1 MRSPK
6 IAVIGAGM
14 GGLAAAATLASRG
27 LDVVLLERG
36 RAPGGKMREVDVGG
50 SAIDGGP
57 TVFTMRRVFDALFD
71 ECGASFDEAVRLNP
85 VDVLARHAWDDG
97 SRLDLFTDPQRSAQA
112 IGELSGAAEARR
124 YLAFCA
130 RAKEIHDT
138 LAPTFLDAQ
147 RPSPF
152 GLVQHAVR
160 ADGWRG
166 LAKLWRLSPFE
177 TLWQA
182 LGTHFEDPRLRQLFG
197 RYATYVGGSPFRT
210 PATLML
216 VAHVEREGV
225 WLVEGGMH
233 RVAQAMSA
241 LAMRCG
247 ARIRY
252 GCEATSVEVSGGHV
266 SGVRLAS
273 GEYIAADAVVAA
285 GDVGA
290 IASGYLG
297 RQVRH
302 AVATVAP
309 HERSLSAMTWKMKVQ
324 ANGFPLL
331 RHSVFFSDRYEEEFD
346 HIFKQK
352 RLPPSPTVYVCA
364 QDRDDQEPT
373 GEARPAERLLCLVNA
388 PAVGDGRGLDAQ
400 EINRCERQTFERLAR
415 HGLQLTSIAT
425 VRTTPREFEQMFP
438 ATGGA
443 LYGRAPHGWMST
455 FQRPGSRSRM
465 PGLYLAG
472 GSTHPGPGIAMST
485 QSGRLAAQSLIADLG
500 SIRRSRPMAM
510 LGGTSTP

>member
-1 MRSPK
+1 MGTQR

-14 GGLAAAATLASRG
+14 GGLAAAAALAARG

-36 RAPGGKMREVDVGG
+36 HAPGGKMREVDVGG
-50 SAIDGGP
+50 SAVDGGP

-71 ECGASFDEAVRLNP
+71 QCGASFDDAVKLKP
-85 VDVLARHAWDDG
+85 VDILARHAWDDG
-97 SRLDLFTDPQRSAQA
+97 SRLDLFTDPQQSAQA

-130 RAKEIHDT
+130 RAKEIHDA

-147 RPSPF
+147 RPSPLS
-152 GLVQHAVR
+152 LVRHAVR
-160 ADGWRG
+160 TDGWKG
-166 LAKLWRLSPFE
+166 LPKLWKLSPFE
-177 TLWQA
+177 TLWGA

-241 LAMRCG
+241 LAIRCG

-252 GCEATSVEVSGGHV
+252 GCEATTVEVSDGQV

-273 GEYIAADAVVAA
+273 GEYVAADAVVAA

-290 IASGYLG
+290 IANGRLG
-297 RQVRH
+297 PHVRH
-302 AVATVAP
+302 AVAPVAP
-309 HERSLSAMTWKMKVQ
+309 HQRSLSAVTWNMKVE
-324 ANGFPLL
+324 ARGFPLL
-331 RHSVFFSDRYEEEFD
+331 RHSVFFSDRYEDEFD
-346 HIFKQK
+346 HIFNQK
-352 RLPPSPTVYVCA
+352 RLPTSPTVYVCA
-364 QDRDDQEPT
+364 QDRDDREPT
-373 GEARPAERLLCLVNA
+373 GDATPAERLLCLVNA

-400 EINRCERQTFERLAR
+400 DINRCEQQTFERLAR
-415 HGLQLTSIAT
+415 HGLQLSSIAT

-443 LYGRAPHGWMST
+443 LYGRAPHGWMAS
-455 FQRPGSRSRM
+455 FQRPGSRSRL

>member
-27 LDVVLLERG
+27 LDVVSLERG
-36 RAPGGKMREVDVGG
+36 RAPGGKMREVNVGG
-50 SAIDGGP
+50 SAVDGGP

-71 ECGASFDEAVRLNP
+71 ECGASFDDAVRLNP
-85 VDVLARHAWDDG
+85 VEVLARHAWDDG
-97 SRLDLFTDPQRSAQA
+97 SRLDLFTNPQQSAQA
-112 IGELSGAAEARR
+112 IGELSGSRSTPIFRVLCPRQGNPRHLGA
-124 YLAFCA
+124 
-130 RAKEIHDT
+130 D
-138 LAPTFLDAQ
+138 FLDAQ

-241 LAMRCG
+241 LATRCG

-302 AVATVAP
+302 AVTSVAP
-309 HERSLSAMTWKMKVQ
+309 HERSLSAMTWKMRVQ
-324 ANGFPLL
+324 ASGFPLL
-331 RHSVFFSDRYEEEFD
+331 RHSVFF
-346 HIFKQK
+346 
-352 RLPPSPTVYVCA
+352 
-364 QDRDDQEPT
+364 
-373 GEARPAERLLCLVNA
+373 
-388 PAVGDGRGLDAQ
+388 
-400 EINRCERQTFERLAR
+400 
-415 HGLQLTSIAT
+415 
-425 VRTTPREFEQMFP
+425 
-438 ATGGA
+438 
-443 LYGRAPHGWMST
+443 
-455 FQRPGSRSRM
+455 
-465 PGLYLAG
+465 
-472 GSTHPGPGIAMST
+472 
-485 QSGRLAAQSLIADLG
+485 
-500 SIRRSRPMAM
+500 
-510 LGGTSTP
+510 